1 VYLLFVFLFNLKMV
15 AATGVEPVRLFK
27 VIKF

>member
-1 VYLLFVFLFNLKMV
+1 MNFVFLFNLKMV